1 MRRVFSP
8 FTQTG
13 LKRYEARALALG
25 QNTCFSLCPEE
36 NVMSMQVEI
45 DSSNPTAFYESLSST
60 LKALLAAES
69 DFIANLA
76 NASALLFSHLP
87 NINWAG
93 FYLLKG
99 DELVLGPF
107 QGKLACTRIKLGRGV
122 CGTSASKRETL
133 VVPDVDAFPGHIAC
147 DSASRSEIVVPL
159 MSRGELWGVLDID
172 SPVKERFTEADRV
185 GIEKFVG
192 ILVENLKR

>member
-1 MRRVFSP
+1 
-8 FTQTG
+8 
-13 LKRYEARALALG
+13 
-25 QNTCFSLCPEE
+25 
-36 NVMSMQVEI
+36 MSMQVEL
-45 DSSNPTAFYESLSST
+45 DTSNPAAFYDSLAST

-99 DELVLGPF
+99 NELVLGPF

-122 CGTSASKRETL
+122 CGTSASTRETL
-133 VVPDVDAFPGHIAC
+133 VVADVEAFPGHIAC
-147 DSASRSEIVVPL
+147 DSASRSEIVIPL
-159 MSRGELWGVLDID
+159 ISRGELWGVLDID
-172 SPVKERFTEADRV
+172 SPILNRFTEADRAGLEMFV
-185 GIEKFVG
+185 HVLTLSIEA
-192 ILVENLKR
+192 RA

>member
-1 MRRVFSP
+1 
-8 FTQTG
+8 
-13 LKRYEARALALG
+13 
-25 QNTCFSLCPEE
+25 
-36 NVMSMQVEI
+36 MSMQVEL
-45 DSSNPTAFYESLSST
+45 DSSNPEVFYQSLSST

-87 NINWAG
+87 EINWAG

-99 DELVLGPF
+99 NELILGPF

-133 VVPDVDAFPGHIAC
+133 LVPDVDAFPGHIAC

-159 MSRGELWGVLDID
+159 VSRGELWGVLDVD
-172 SPVKERFTEADRV
+172 SPVKNRFSDADRI
-185 GIEKFVG
+185 GLEMFVQV
-192 ILVENLKR
+192 LTENLHR

>member
-1 MRRVFSP
+1 
-8 FTQTG
+8 
-13 LKRYEARALALG
+13 
-25 QNTCFSLCPEE
+25 
-36 NVMSMQVEI
+36 MSMQVEL
-45 DSSNPTAFYESLSST
+45 DSSSPFAFYESLTSS
-60 LKALLAAES
+60 LKALLSAES

-76 NASALLFSHLP
+76 NTSALLFAHLS

-122 CGTSASKRETL
+122 CGTAAIKRETL

-147 DSASRSEIVVPL
+147 DCDSRSEIVIPL
-159 MSRGELWGVLDID
+159 ISRGELWGVLDID
-172 SPVKERFTEADRV
+172 SPMTDRFSDADRI
-185 GIEKFVG
+185 GLEKFVSV
-192 ILVENLKR
+192 LTHSL